1 MKKWEQVTRNMI
13 LNFDEFQKAN
23 QSESELNNI
32 RIKNLNI
39 FKKKGFP
46 SKREEDWKY
55 TDLKTILSNNLD
67 KLEIPN
73 NKKISQYNNEWL
85 LKNFQH
91 NQIILVNGDFVSS
104 NFNFEDKEKIKLKP
118 LKMVLNDKKDFE
130 KIRDYFT
137 DQQNSLTSL
146 NHALVNDGI
155 FLEIED
161 NYSFN
166 KPLIIYNF
174 FNKFS
179 ENKIINNKSFISLGK
194 NSKLSLLECHK
205 AEDGIKYFNNAIHNY
220 SIQKRAIL
228 KKFVIDSNSD
238 NSYSYHLTNVKSF
251 SNSIFENFLFS
262 SGSSFVKNEIHCNLL
277 ESYSSCFVN
286 ALIFLSNQQHHE
298 LKTNINHKNEHCKSS
313 QLVKSVL
320 LDKSNGTYQG
330 KIYVTKDAQKTD
342 GYQLSKAL
350 VLSENS
356 AFNSK
361 PELEIY
367 ADDVKCSH
375 GSTTG
380 NIDQNSIFY
389 LMSRGLSK
397 EQANKMLVE
406 GFLNEAIETIT
417 EPDIQSLILEMFA
430 NKINKTKFEIDEH

>member
-1 MKKWEQVTRNMI
+1 MI

-23 QSESELNNI
+23 QSGSELNNI

-46 SKREEDWKY
+46 SKREENWKY
-55 TDLKTILSNNLD
+55 TDLKTILSNNLN

-73 NKKISQYNNEWL
+73 NKKTSQYNNEWL

-104 NFNFEDKEKIKLKP
+104 NFSFEDKEKIKIKP
-118 LKMVLNDKKDFE
+118 LKMVLNGEKDFE

-174 FNKFS
+174 FNKSS

-194 NSKLSLLECHK
+194 NSKLNLLEYYK
-205 AEDGIKYFNNAIHNY
+205 AEDSIKYFNNTIHNY
-220 SIQKRAIL
+220 LIRKNAIL
-228 KKFVIDSNSD
+228 KKFSTDSNLD
-238 NSYSYHLTNVKSF
+238 NSYNYHLTNVKSY

-262 SGSSFVKNEIHCNLL
+262 SGSSFIKNEIHCDLL
-277 ESYSSCFVN
+277 ESFSSCFVN

-298 LKTNINHKNEHCKSS
+298 LKTNVNHRHEHCKSS

-330 KIYVTKDAQKTD
+330 KIYVEKNAQKTN

-380 NIDQNSIFY
+380 TIDQNSIFY

-417 EPDIQSLILEMFA
+417 EPNIQSLISKLFID
-430 NKINKTKFEIDEH
+430 KINKTKFEINEH

>member
-1 MKKWEQVTRNMI
+1 MI
-13 LNFDEFQKAN
+13 LNFDAFQKTN
-23 QSESELNNI
+23 QSGSELDSI
-32 RIKNLNI
+32 RIKNFNI
-39 FKKKGFP
+39 FQKKGFP
-46 SKREEDWKY
+46 SKKEENWKY
-55 TDLKTILSNNLD
+55 TDLKTILYNNLE
-67 KLEIPN
+67 KLELPN
-73 NKKISQYNNEWL
+73 NENTSQYNSEWL
-85 LKNFQH
+85 LKNFEH

-104 NFNFEDKEKIKLKP
+104 TFSFEAKEKIKIKP
-118 LKMVLNDKKDFE
+118 LKTILKDKKDF
-130 KIRDYFT
+130 KKVKKYFI

-161 NYSFN
+161 NYSFK

-179 ENKIINNKSFISLGK
+179 ENKIINNKYFISLGK
-194 NSKLSLLECHK
+194 NSKLNLLEYYK
-205 AEDGIKYFNNAIHNY
+205 AEDSIKYFNNTIHHY
-220 SIQKRAIL
+220 TIQKNSIL
-228 KKFVIDSNSD
+228 KKFSIDNNLD
-238 NSYSYHLTNVKSF
+238 NSYNYHLTNVKNY

-262 SGSSFVKNEIHCNLL
+262 SGSNFVKNEIHCDLL
-277 ESYSSCFVN
+277 ESFSSCFIN
-286 ALIFLSNQQHHE
+286 ALIFLSKQQHHE
-298 LKTNINHKNEHCKSS
+298 LKTNVNHKHQHCKSS

-330 KIYVTKDAQKTD
+330 KIYVDQDAQKTN

-397 EQANKMLVE
+397 EQAKKMLVE
-406 GFLNEAIETIT
+406 GFLNETIETIT
-417 EPDIQSLILEMFA
+417 EPNIQSLISKLFID
-430 NKINKTKFEIDEH
+430 KINKTKFEINEH

>member
-1 MKKWEQVTRNMI
+1 MI
-13 LNFDEFQKAN
+13 SNFDEFQKAN
-23 QSESELNNI
+23 QIGGELDDI
-32 RIKNLNI
+32 RIKNFNI
-39 FKKKGFP
+39 FQKKGFP
-46 SKREEDWKY
+46 SKKEESWKY
-55 TDLKTILSNNLD
+55 TDLKRILYNNLN
-67 KLEIPN
+67 KLEVPN
-73 NKKISQYNNEWL
+73 NKKTSQYNSEWL

-104 NFNFEDKEKIKLKP
+104 TFSFEAKDKIKIIP
-118 LKMVLNDKKDFE
+118 LKTVLKDKKDFE
-130 KIRDYFT
+130 KIRDSFN
-137 DQQNSLTSL
+137 DQKNSLTSL

-166 KPLIIYNF
+166 KPLVIYNF
-174 FNKFS
+174 FNKSS
-179 ENKIINNKSFISLGK
+179 ENKIINNKCFISLGK
-194 NSKLSLLECHK
+194 NSKLNVLECYK
-205 AEDGIKYFNNAIHNY
+205 AEDSIKYFNNTIHHY
-220 SIQKRAIL
+220 SIQKNSIL
-228 KKFVIDSNSD
+228 KKFSIDNNLD
-238 NSYSYHLTNVKSF
+238 NSYNYHLTNVKSY

-262 SGSSFVKNEIHCNLL
+262 SGSSFVKNEIHCDLL
-277 ESYSSCFVN
+277 ESFSSCFVN
-286 ALIFLSNQQHHE
+286 ALIFLSKQQHHE
-298 LKTNINHKNEHCKSS
+298 LKTNINHKHQHCKSS
-313 QLVKSVL
+313 QLVKSIL

-330 KIYVTKDAQKTD
+330 KIYVDKDAQKTN

-350 VLSENS
+350 ILSENS

-375 GSTTG
+375 GSSTG

-417 EPDIQSLILEMFA
+417 DLNIKSLISKLFIE
-430 NKINKTKFEIDEH
+430 KINKTKFKTNEH

>member
-1 MKKWEQVTRNMI
+1 MI

-23 QSESELNNI
+23 QSGSELNNI

-39 FKKKGFP
+39 FKEKGFP
-46 SKREEDWKY
+46 SKREENWKY
-55 TDLKTILSNNLD
+55 TDLKTILSNNLST
-67 KLEIPN
+67 LEIPN
-73 NKKISQYNNEWL
+73 NKRTSQYNSEWL
-85 LKNFQH
+85 LKDFKH
-91 NQIILVNGDFVSS
+91 NQIVLVNGDFVSS
-104 NFNFEDKEKIKLKP
+104 DFSFEDKEKIKIKP
-118 LKMVLNDKKDFE
+118 LKIVLNGEKDSE
-130 KIRDYFT
+130 KIGDYFT

-194 NSKLSLLECHK
+194 NSKLNLLEYYK
-205 AEDGIKYFNNAIHNY
+205 AEDSIKYFNNTIHNY
-220 SIQKRAIL
+220 SIQKNAML
-228 KKFVIDSNSD
+228 KKFSIDSNLD
-238 NSYSYHLTNVKSF
+238 NSYGYHLTNVKSY

-277 ESYSSCFVN
+277 ESFSSCFVN
-286 ALIFLSNQQHHE
+286 ALMFLSNQQHHE

-417 EPDIQSLILEMFA
+417 EPNIQSLISKLFID
-430 NKINKTKFEIDEH
+430 KISKTKFEINEH

>member
-1 MKKWEQVTRNMI
+1 MI

-23 QSESELNNI
+23 QSGSELNNI

-39 FKKKGFP
+39 FKEKGFP
-46 SKREEDWKY
+46 SKREENWKY
-55 TDLKTILSNNLD
+55 TDLKTILSNNLST
-67 KLEIPN
+67 LEIPN
-73 NKKISQYNNEWL
+73 NKRTSQYNSEWL
-85 LKNFQH
+85 LKDIKH
-91 NQIILVNGDFVSS
+91 NQIVLVNGDFVSS
-104 NFNFEDKEKIKLKP
+104 DFSFEDKEKIKIKP
-118 LKMVLNDKKDFE
+118 LKIVLNGEKDFE

-194 NSKLSLLECHK
+194 NSKLNLLEYYK
-205 AEDGIKYFNNAIHNY
+205 AEDSIKYFNNTIHNY
-220 SIQKRAIL
+220 SIQKNAML
-228 KKFVIDSNSD
+228 KKFSIDSNLD
-238 NSYSYHLTNVKSF
+238 NSYGYHLTNVKSY

-277 ESYSSCFVN
+277 ESFSSCFVN
-286 ALIFLSNQQHHE
+286 ALMFLSNQQHHE

-397 EQANKMLVE
+397 EQANKMLIE

-417 EPDIQSLILEMFA
+417 EPNIQSLISKLFID
-430 NKINKTKFEIDEH
+430 KINKTKFEINEH

>member
-1 MKKWEQVTRNMI
+1 MI
-13 LNFDEFQKAN
+13 SNFDEFQKAN
-23 QSESELNNI
+23 QIGGELDDI
-32 RIKNLNI
+32 RIKNFNI
-39 FKKKGFP
+39 FQKKGFP
-46 SKREEDWKY
+46 SKKEESWKY
-55 TDLKTILSNNLD
+55 TDLKRILYNNLN
-67 KLEIPN
+67 KLEVPN
-73 NKKISQYNNEWL
+73 NKKTSQYNSEWL
-85 LKNFQH
+85 LKKFQH

-104 NFNFEDKEKIKLKP
+104 TFSFEAKDKIKIIP
-118 LKMVLNDKKDFE
+118 LKTVLKDKKDFE
-130 KIRDYFT
+130 KIRDSFN
-137 DQQNSLTSL
+137 DQKNSLTSL

-166 KPLIIYNF
+166 KPLVIYNF
-174 FNKFS
+174 FNKSS
-179 ENKIINNKSFISLGK
+179 ENKIINNKCFISLGK
-194 NSKLSLLECHK
+194 NSKLNVLECYK
-205 AEDGIKYFNNAIHNY
+205 AEDSIKYFNNTIHHY
-220 SIQKRAIL
+220 SIQKNSIL
-228 KKFVIDSNSD
+228 KKFSIDNNLD
-238 NSYSYHLTNVKSF
+238 NSYNYHLTNVKSY

-262 SGSSFVKNEIHCNLL
+262 SGSSFVKNEIHCDLL
-277 ESYSSCFVN
+277 ESFSSCFIN
-286 ALIFLSNQQHHE
+286 ALIFLSKQQHHE
-298 LKTNINHKNEHCKSS
+298 LKTNINHKHQHCKSS
-313 QLVKSVL
+313 QLVKSIL

-330 KIYVTKDAQKTD
+330 KIYVDKDAQKTN

-350 VLSENS
+350 ILSENS

-375 GSTTG
+375 GSSTG

-417 EPDIQSLILEMFA
+417 EPNIQSLISKLFID
-430 NKINKTKFEIDEH
+430 KINKTKFEINEH

>member
-1 MKKWEQVTRNMI
+1 MI

-23 QSESELNNI
+23 QSGSELNNI

-39 FKKKGFP
+39 FKEKGFP
-46 SKREEDWKY
+46 SKREENWKY
-55 TDLKTILSNNLD
+55 TDLKTILSNNLST
-67 KLEIPN
+67 LEIPN
-73 NKKISQYNNEWL
+73 NKRTSQYNSEWL
-85 LKNFQH
+85 LKDFKH
-91 NQIILVNGDFVSS
+91 NQIVLVNGDFVSS
-104 NFNFEDKEKIKLKP
+104 DFSFEDKEKIKIKP
-118 LKMVLNDKKDFE
+118 LKIVLNGEKDFE

-179 ENKIINNKSFISLGK
+179 ENKIINNKSFISLGE
-194 NSKLSLLECHK
+194 NSKLSLLEYYK
-205 AEDGIKYFNNAIHNY
+205 AEDSIKYFNNTIHNY
-220 SIQKRAIL
+220 SIQKNAIL
-228 KKFVIDSNSD
+228 KKFSTNSNSD
-238 NSYSYHLTNVKSF
+238 NSYNYHFTNVKSY

-262 SGSSFVKNEIHCNLL
+262 SGPNFIKNEIHCDLL
-277 ESYSSCFVN
+277 ESFSSCFVN
-286 ALIFLSNQQHHE
+286 ALIFLNNQQHHE
-298 LKTNINHKNEHCKSS
+298 LKTNVNHRHEHCKSS

-330 KIYVTKDAQKTD
+330 KIYVEKNAQKTN

-380 NIDQNSIFY
+380 TIDQNSIFY

-417 EPDIQSLILEMFA
+417 EPNIQSLISKLFVD
-430 NKINKTKFEIDEH
+430 KINKTKFVINEH

>member
-1 MKKWEQVTRNMI
+1 MI

-23 QSESELNNI
+23 QSGSELNNI

-46 SKREEDWKY
+46 SKREENWKY
-55 TDLKTILSNNLD
+55 TDLKTILSNNLST
-67 KLEIPN
+67 LEIPN
-73 NKKISQYNNEWL
+73 NKRTSQYNSEWL
-85 LKNFQH
+85 LKDFKH
-91 NQIILVNGDFVSS
+91 NQIVLVNGDFVSS
-104 NFNFEDKEKIKLKP
+104 DFSFEDKEKIKIKP
-118 LKMVLNDKKDFE
+118 LKIVLNGEKDFE

-194 NSKLSLLECHK
+194 NSKLNLLEYYK
-205 AEDGIKYFNNAIHNY
+205 AEDSIKYFNNTIHNY
-220 SIQKRAIL
+220 SIQKNAML
-228 KKFVIDSNSD
+228 KKFSIDSNLD
-238 NSYSYHLTNVKSF
+238 NSYGYHLTNVKSY

-277 ESYSSCFVN
+277 ESFSSCFVN

-417 EPDIQSLILEMFA
+417 EPNIQSLISKLFID
-430 NKINKTKFEIDEH
+430 KINKTKFEINEH

>member
-1 MKKWEQVTRNMI
+1 MI

-23 QSESELNNI
+23 QNGSELDDI
-32 RIKNLNI
+32 RIKNFNI
-39 FKKKGFP
+39 FQKKGFP
-46 SKREEDWKY
+46 TKKEESWKY
-55 TDLKTILSNNLD
+55 TDLKRIIYNNLN
-67 KLEIPN
+67 KLEVPN
-73 NKKISQYNNEWL
+73 NKKTSQYNSEWL
-85 LKNFQH
+85 LKNFKH

-104 NFNFEDKEKIKLKP
+104 TFSFEAKEKIKIKP
-118 LKMVLNDKKDFE
+118 LKTVLKDKKDFK

-161 NYSFN
+161 NYSFK

-179 ENKIINNKSFISLGK
+179 ENKIINNKCFISLGK
-194 NSKLSLLECHK
+194 NSKLSLLEYYK
-205 AEDGIKYFNNAIHNY
+205 AEDGIKYFNNTIHHY
-220 SIQKRAIL
+220 SIHKNSIL
-228 KKFVIDSNSD
+228 KKFSINENLD
-238 NSYSYHLTNVKSF
+238 NSYYYHLTNVKSY
-251 SNSIFENFLFS
+251 SNSIFENFVFS
-262 SGSSFVKNEIHCNLL
+262 SGSSFLKNEIHCDLL
-277 ESYSSCFVN
+277 ESFASCFIN
-286 ALIFLSNQQHHE
+286 GLIFLSNELHHE
-298 LKTNINHKNEHCKSS
+298 LKTNVNHRYEHCKSS

-320 LDKSNGTYQG
+320 LDKSSGTYQG
-330 KIYVTKDAQKTD
+330 KIYVEKDAQKTD

-375 GSTTG
+375 GSSTG

-417 EPDIQSLILEMFA
+417 DLNIKSLISKLFVE
-430 NKINKTKFEIDEH
+430 KINKTKFITNEH

>member
-1 MKKWEQVTRNMI
+1 MI
-13 LNFDEFQKAN
+13 LNFDNFKKVN
-23 QSESELNNI
+23 QSGTELNNI

-46 SKREEDWKY
+46 SKREENWKY
-55 TDLKTILSNNLD
+55 TDLKTILSNNLN

-73 NKKISQYNNEWL
+73 NKKTSQYNSEWL

-91 NQIILVNGDFVSS
+91 NQIILINGDFVSS
-104 NFNFEDKEKIKLKP
+104 NFSFEDKEKIKIKP
-118 LKMVLNDKKDFE
+118 LKMVLNDEKDFE
-130 KIRDYFT
+130 KIREYFT
-137 DQQNSLTSL
+137 DQQNSLISL

-155 FLEIED
+155 FLEIKD

-174 FNKFS
+174 FSKSS

-194 NSKLSLLECHK
+194 NSKLSLLEYYK
-205 AEDGIKYFNNAIHNY
+205 DEDGVKYFNNTVHNY
-220 SIQKRAIL
+220 SIQKNAIL
-228 KKFVIDSNSD
+228 KKFSTDNNLH
-238 NSYSYHLTNVKSF
+238 NSYNYHLTNVKSY
-251 SNSIFENFLFS
+251 SISVFESFLFS
-262 SGSSFVKNEIHCNLL
+262 SGSSFVKNEIHCELL
-277 ESYSSCFVN
+277 ESFSSCFVN
-286 ALIFLSNQQHHE
+286 ALIFLSKQQHHE
-298 LKTNINHKNEHCKSS
+298 LKTNVNHKHQHCKSS

-330 KIYVTKDAQKTD
+330 KIYVDQDAQKTN

-380 NIDQNSIFY
+380 NIDPNSIFY

-397 EQANKMLVE
+397 EQANNMLVE
-406 GFLNEAIETIT
+406 GFLNEVIETIT
-417 EPDIQSLILEMFA
+417 EQNIQSLISKLFID
-430 NKINKTKFEIDEH
+430 KISKTKFEINEH

>member
-1 MKKWEQVTRNMI
+1 MI
-13 LNFDEFQKAN
+13 LDYDEFQKAN
-23 QSESELNNI
+23 QSGSELNDI

-46 SKREEDWKY
+46 SNREENWKY
-55 TDLKTILSNNLD
+55 TDLKTILYNNLN
-67 KLEIPN
+67 KLELPN
-73 NKKISQYNNEWL
+73 HENTSLYYSEWL
-85 LKNFQH
+85 LKNFEH
-91 NQIILVNGDFVSS
+91 NQKILVNGDFVSS
-104 NFNFEDKEKIKLKP
+104 TFSFEDKEKIKIKP
-118 LKMVLNDKKDFE
+118 LKTVLKDKKDFKKVKE
-130 KIRDYFT
+130 YFIG
-137 DQQNSLTSL
+137 QQNSLTSL

-161 NYSFN
+161 NYPFK

-179 ENKIINNKSFISLGK
+179 ENKIINNKHFISLGK
-194 NSKLSLLECHK
+194 NSKLNLLEYYK
-205 AEDGIKYFNNAIHNY
+205 AEDSIKYFNNTIHHY
-220 SIQKRAIL
+220 SIQKNAIL
-228 KKFVIDSNSD
+228 KKFSIDNNFD
-238 NSYSYHLTNVKSF
+238 NSYNYHLTNVKSY

-262 SGSSFVKNEIHCNLL
+262 SGSSFVKNEIHCDLL
-277 ESYSSCFVN
+277 ESFSSCFVN
-286 ALIFLSNQQHHE
+286 ALIFLSKLQHHE
-298 LKTNINHKNEHCKSS
+298 LKTNINHKHQHCKSS
-313 QLVKSVL
+313 QLVKSIL

-330 KIYVTKDAQKTD
+330 KIYVDKDAQKTN

-375 GSTTG
+375 GSTSG

-417 EPDIQSLILEMFA
+417 DLNIKSLISKLFIE
-430 NKINKTKFEIDEH
+430 KINKTKFITNEH

>member
-1 MKKWEQVTRNMI
+1 MI
-13 LNFDEFQKAN
+13 LNFDNFQKAN
-23 QSESELNNI
+23 QSGSKLNNI

-39 FKKKGFP
+39 FKEKGFP
-46 SKREEDWKY
+46 TKKEENWKY
-55 TDLKTILSNNLD
+55 TDLKTILSNNLST
-67 KLEIPN
+67 LEIPN
-73 NKKISQYNNEWL
+73 NKRTSQYNSEWL
-85 LKNFQH
+85 LKDFKH
-91 NQIILVNGDFVSS
+91 NQIVLVNGDFVSS
-104 NFNFEDKEKIKLKP
+104 DFSFEDKEKIKIKP
-118 LKMVLNDKKDFE
+118 LKIVLNGEKDFE

-194 NSKLSLLECHK
+194 NSKLNLLEYYK
-205 AEDGIKYFNNAIHNY
+205 AEDSIKYFNNTIHNY
-220 SIQKRAIL
+220 SIQKNAVL
-228 KKFVIDSNSD
+228 KKFSIDSNLD
-238 NSYSYHLTNVKSF
+238 NSYNYHLTNVKSY
-251 SNSIFENFLFS
+251 SNSMFENFLFS
-262 SGSSFVKNEIHCNLL
+262 SGSSFIKNEIHCDLL
-277 ESYSSCFVN
+277 ESFSSCFVN
-286 ALIFLSNQQHHE
+286 ALIFLNNQQHHE
-298 LKTNINHKNEHCKSS
+298 LKTNVNHRHEHCKSS

-330 KIYVTKDAQKTD
+330 KIYVEKNAQKTN

-380 NIDQNSIFY
+380 NLDQNSIFY

-417 EPDIQSLILEMFA
+417 EPNIQSLISKLFID
-430 NKINKTKFEIDEH
+430 KINKTKFEINEH

>member
-1 MKKWEQVTRNMI
+1 MI

-23 QSESELNNI
+23 QSGSELNNI

-39 FKKKGFP
+39 FKEKGFP
-46 SKREEDWKY
+46 SKREENWKY
-55 TDLKTILSNNLD
+55 TDLKTILSNNLST
-67 KLEIPN
+67 LEIPN
-73 NKKISQYNNEWL
+73 NKRTSQYNSEWL
-85 LKNFQH
+85 LKDFKH
-91 NQIILVNGDFVSS
+91 NQIVLVNGDFVSS
-104 NFNFEDKEKIKLKP
+104 DFSFEDKEKIKIKP
-118 LKMVLNDKKDFE
+118 LKIVLNGEKDFE

-194 NSKLSLLECHK
+194 NSKLNLLEYYK
-205 AEDGIKYFNNAIHNY
+205 AEDSIKYFNNTIHNY
-220 SIQKRAIL
+220 SIQKNAML
-228 KKFVIDSNSD
+228 KKFSIDSNLD
-238 NSYSYHLTNVKSF
+238 NSYGYHLTNVKSY

-277 ESYSSCFVN
+277 ESFSSCFVN
-286 ALIFLSNQQHHE
+286 ALMFLSNQQHHE

-417 EPDIQSLILEMFA
+417 EPNIQSLISKLFVD
-430 NKINKTKFEIDEH
+430 KINKTKFVINEH

>member
-1 MKKWEQVTRNMI
+1 MI

-23 QSESELNNI
+23 QNGSELDDI
-32 RIKNLNI
+32 RIKNFNI
-39 FKKKGFP
+39 FQKKGFP
-46 SKREEDWKY
+46 SKKEESWKY
-55 TDLKTILSNNLD
+55 TDLKRIIYNNLN
-67 KLEIPN
+67 KLEVPN
-73 NKKISQYNNEWL
+73 NKKTSRYNSEWL
-85 LKNFQH
+85 LKNFKH

-104 NFNFEDKEKIKLKP
+104 TFSFEAKDKIKIIP
-118 LKMVLNDKKDFE
+118 LKTVLKDKKDFE
-130 KIRDYFT
+130 KIRDFFN
-137 DQQNSLTSL
+137 DQKNSLTSL
-146 NHALVNDGI
+146 NHALVHDGI

-166 KPLIIYNF
+166 KPLVIYNF
-174 FNKFS
+174 FNKSS
-179 ENKIINNKSFISLGK
+179 ENKIINNKCFISLGK
-194 NSKLSLLECHK
+194 NSKLNVLECYK
-205 AEDGIKYFNNAIHNY
+205 AEDSVKYFNNTIHHY
-220 SIQKRAIL
+220 SIHKNSIL
-228 KKFVIDSNSD
+228 KKFSINKNLD
-238 NSYSYHLTNVKSF
+238 NSYYYHLTNVKSY
-251 SNSIFENFLFS
+251 SNSIFENFVFS
-262 SGSSFVKNEIHCNLL
+262 SGSSFLKNEIHCDLL
-277 ESYSSCFVN
+277 ESFASCFIN
-286 ALIFLSNQQHHE
+286 GLIFLSNELHHE
-298 LKTNINHKNEHCKSS
+298 LKTNVNHRYEHCKSS

-320 LDKSNGTYQG
+320 LDKSSGTYQG
-330 KIYVTKDAQKTD
+330 KIYVEKDAQKTD

-375 GSTTG
+375 GSSTG

-417 EPDIQSLILEMFA
+417 DLNIKSLISKLFVE
-430 NKINKTKFEIDEH
+430 KINKTKFITNEH

>member
-1 MKKWEQVTRNMI
+1 MI
-13 LNFDEFQKAN
+13 FNFDEFKKAN
-23 QSESELNNI
+23 QSGSELNNI

-39 FKKKGFP
+39 FKEKGFP
-46 SKREEDWKY
+46 SKREENWKY
-55 TDLKTILSNNLD
+55 TDLKTILSNNLN

-73 NKKISQYNNEWL
+73 NKKTSQYNSEWL

-104 NFNFEDKEKIKLKP
+104 DFSFEDKGKIKIKP
-118 LKMVLNDKKDFE
+118 LKMVLNGEKDFE

-194 NSKLSLLECHK
+194 NSKLNLLEYYK
-205 AEDGIKYFNNAIHNY
+205 AEDSIKYFNNTIHNY
-220 SIQKRAIL
+220 SIQKNAML
-228 KKFVIDSNSD
+228 KKFSIDSNLD
-238 NSYSYHLTNVKSF
+238 NSYGYHLTNVKSY

-277 ESYSSCFVN
+277 ESFSSCFVN
-286 ALIFLSNQQHHE
+286 ALMFLSNQQHHE

-417 EPDIQSLILEMFA
+417 EPNIQSLISKLFID
-430 NKINKTKFEIDEH
+430 KINKTKFEINEH

>member
-1 MKKWEQVTRNMI
+1 MI
-13 LNFDEFQKAN
+13 FNFDEFKKAN
-23 QSESELNNI
+23 QSGSELNNI

-39 FKKKGFP
+39 FKEKGFP
-46 SKREEDWKY
+46 SKREENWKY
-55 TDLKTILSNNLD
+55 TDLKTILSNNLST
-67 KLEIPN
+67 LEIPN
-73 NKKISQYNNEWL
+73 NKRTSQYNSEWL
-85 LKNFQH
+85 LKNFKH
-91 NQIILVNGDFVSS
+91 NQIVLVNGDFVSS
-104 NFNFEDKEKIKLKP
+104 DFSFEDKEKIKIKP
-118 LKMVLNDKKDFE
+118 LKMVLNGEKDFE

-194 NSKLSLLECHK
+194 NSKLNLLEYYK
-205 AEDGIKYFNNAIHNY
+205 AEDSIKYFNNTIHNY
-220 SIQKRAIL
+220 SIQKNAML
-228 KKFVIDSNSD
+228 KKFSIDSNLD
-238 NSYSYHLTNVKSF
+238 NSYGYHLTNVKSY

-277 ESYSSCFVN
+277 ESFSSCFVN

-397 EQANKMLVE
+397 EQANKMLIE

-417 EPDIQSLILEMFA
+417 EPNIQSLISKLFVD
-430 NKINKTKFEIDEH
+430 KINKTKFVINEH

>member
-1 MKKWEQVTRNMI
+1 MI

-23 QSESELNNI
+23 QSGSELNNI

-39 FKKKGFP
+39 FKEKGFP
-46 SKREEDWKY
+46 SKREENWKY
-55 TDLKTILSNNLD
+55 TDLKTILSNNLST
-67 KLEIPN
+67 LEIPN
-73 NKKISQYNNEWL
+73 NKRTSQYNSEWL
-85 LKNFQH
+85 LKDFKH
-91 NQIILVNGDFVSS
+91 NQIVLVNGDFVSS
-104 NFNFEDKEKIKLKP
+104 DFSFEDKEKIKIKP
-118 LKMVLNDKKDFE
+118 LKIVLNGEKDFE

-174 FNKFS
+174 FNKSS

-194 NSKLSLLECHK
+194 NSKLSLIEYHK
-205 AEDGIKYFNNAIHNY
+205 AEDSIKYFNNTIHNY
-220 SIQKRAIL
+220 SIQKNAIL
-228 KKFVIDSNSD
+228 KKFSIDSNLD
-238 NSYSYHLTNVKSF
+238 NSYGYHLTNVKSY

-277 ESYSSCFVN
+277 ESFSSCFVN
-286 ALIFLSNQQHHE
+286 ALMFLSNQQHHE

-397 EQANKMLVE
+397 EQANKMLIE

-417 EPDIQSLILEMFA
+417 EPYIQSLISKLFVD
-430 NKINKTKFEIDEH
+430 KINKTKFVINEH

>member
-1 MKKWEQVTRNMI
+1 MI

-23 QSESELNNI
+23 QSGSELNNI

-39 FKKKGFP
+39 FKEKGFP
-46 SKREEDWKY
+46 SKREENWKY
-55 TDLKTILSNNLD
+55 TDLKTILSNNLST
-67 KLEIPN
+67 LEIPN
-73 NKKISQYNNEWL
+73 NKRTSQYNSEWL
-85 LKNFQH
+85 LKDFKH
-91 NQIILVNGDFVSS
+91 NQIVLVNGDFVSS
-104 NFNFEDKEKIKLKP
+104 DFSFEDKEKIKIKP
-118 LKMVLNDKKDFE
+118 LKIVLNGEKDFE

-194 NSKLSLLECHK
+194 NSKLNLLEYYK
-205 AEDGIKYFNNAIHNY
+205 AEDSIKYFNNTIHNY
-220 SIQKRAIL
+220 SIQKNAML
-228 KKFVIDSNSD
+228 KKFSIDSNLD
-238 NSYSYHLTNVKSF
+238 NSYGYHLTNVKSY

-277 ESYSSCFVN
+277 ESFSSCFVN
-286 ALIFLSNQQHHE
+286 ALMFLSNQQHHE

-397 EQANKMLVE
+397 EQANKMLIE
-406 GFLNEAIETIT
+406 GFLNETIETIT
-417 EPDIQSLILEMFA
+417 EPNIQSLISKLFVD
-430 NKINKTKFEIDEH
+430 KINKTKFVINEH

>member
-1 MKKWEQVTRNMI
+1 MI

-23 QSESELNNI
+23 QSGSELNNI

-46 SKREEDWKY
+46 SKREENWKY
-55 TDLKTILSNNLD
+55 TDLKTILSNNLST
-67 KLEIPN
+67 LEIPN
-73 NKKISQYNNEWL
+73 NKRTSQYNSEWL
-85 LKNFQH
+85 LKDFKH
-91 NQIILVNGDFVSS
+91 NQIVLVNGDFVSS
-104 NFNFEDKEKIKLKP
+104 DFSFEDKEKIKIKP
-118 LKMVLNDKKDFE
+118 LKIVLNGEKDFE

-194 NSKLSLLECHK
+194 NSKLNLLEYYK
-205 AEDGIKYFNNAIHNY
+205 AEDSIKYFNNTIHNY
-220 SIQKRAIL
+220 SIQKNAML
-228 KKFVIDSNSD
+228 KKFSIDSNLD
-238 NSYSYHLTNVKSF
+238 NSYGYHLTNVKSY

-277 ESYSSCFVN
+277 ESFSSCFVN
-286 ALIFLSNQQHHE
+286 ALMFLSNQQHHE

-417 EPDIQSLILEMFA
+417 EPNIQSLISKLFID
-430 NKINKTKFEIDEH
+430 KINKTKFEINEH